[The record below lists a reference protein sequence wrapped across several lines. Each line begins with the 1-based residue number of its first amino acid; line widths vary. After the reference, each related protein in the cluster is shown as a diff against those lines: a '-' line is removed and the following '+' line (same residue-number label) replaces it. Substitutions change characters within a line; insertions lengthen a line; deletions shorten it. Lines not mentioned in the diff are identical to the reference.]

1 MRFIYRTH
9 CKTGR
14 VGFHPPKNRCA
25 AVRYNIPQK
34 NRWNLT
40 VNNKICLAFINTI
53 YLKKSL
59 KIIYF
64 FSYIDIIVNVI
75 GCDTVY
81 ISISSSFSPLSYK
94 GGANFGFAPP
104 LSFTHIFRRPRRIFC
119 QFPPQKRPHI
129 TLQIR
134 HAAAVANRAES
145 SDKTIGRASPFAFMP
160 AKYTA
165 EI

>member
-1 MRFIYRTH
+1 MGIM
-9 CKTGR
+9 
-14 VGFHPPKNRCA
+14 
-25 AVRYNIPQK
+25 
-34 NRWNLT
+34 
-40 VNNKICLAFINTI
+40 
-53 YLKKSL
+53 
-59 KIIYF
+59 
-64 FSYIDIIVNVI
+64 VNVI
-75 GCDTVY
+75 GCETVY

-104 LSFTHIFRRPRRIFC
+104 LSFTHIF
-119 QFPPQKRPHI
+119 PPSAAYFSQISAKKRPHI

-134 HAAAVANRAES
+134 HAAAVAAKADI